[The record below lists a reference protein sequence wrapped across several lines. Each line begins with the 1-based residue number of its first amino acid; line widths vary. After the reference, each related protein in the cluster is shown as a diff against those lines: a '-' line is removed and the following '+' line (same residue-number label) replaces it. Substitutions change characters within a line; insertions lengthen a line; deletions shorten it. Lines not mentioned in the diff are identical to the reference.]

1 MYLEGEEMSIPVLTF
16 FNNKGGVGK
25 TSLIY
30 HLAWMFDHLGKKVL
44 IADIDPQ
51 ANLTAAFL
59 LEDKIDELWN
69 YPPLGNASGNTIY
82 QCVKPLAGVGDL
94 LEANILPIS
103 DNLYLILGDV
113 ALSGFEDRL
122 SAEWPNSMAGREIY
136 RPLRI
141 LSAFWQIIQI
151 AAKEID
157 AEIILIDIGPNLGA
171 INRSV
176 LIATD
181 YVVIPMGADLY
192 SLQGLKNLGPTL
204 SYWKK
209 EWLKRLSNWSENSEK
224 ADHPDF
230 NLPEGKMLPVG
241 YLCQQY
247 GEKLKRPV
255 QAYDKWVQK
264 IPAVYREF
272 ILGKEDSANIKQE
285 DDPYC
290 IALIKH
296 YRSLVPIAQEHRKPI
311 FDLTPADGAI
321 GAHANAVLSAREDF
335 KKLSLKIAR
344 RIGLVISNQEDM

>member
-1 MYLEGEEMSIPVLTF
+1 MSIPVLTF

-30 HLAWMFDHLGKKVL
+30 HLAWMLDHLGKKVL

-59 LEDKIDELWN
+59 SEDTIDEIWN
-69 YPPLGNASGNTIY
+69 SLPNGNTIY
-82 QCVKPLAGVGDL
+82 QCVKPLTGVGDIS
-94 LEANILPIS
+94 EANMQSIS
-103 DNLYLILGDV
+103 DNIYLVPGDV
-113 ALSGFEDRL
+113 ALSSFEDQL
-122 SAEWPNSMAGREIY
+122 SSEWPKSLDINNLY

-141 LSAFWQIIQI
+141 ISSFWQILQM
-151 AAKEID
+151 AASEIH

-181 YVVIPMGADLY
+181 YVLIPMGADLF

-204 SYWKK
+204 FQWK
-209 EWLKRLSNWSENSEK
+209 ESWTRRLENWIRSKEK
-224 ADHPDF
+224 ADFPEF
-230 NLPEGKMLPVG
+230 LLPEGKMLPIG

-247 GEKLKRPV
+247 GVRLDRPV

-264 IPAVYREF
+264 IPAVYREYV
-272 ILGKEDSANIKQE
+272 LREEVRTNIKRE

-290 IALIKH
+290 IATIKH
-296 YRSLVPIAQEHRKPI
+296 YRSLIPMAQEHRKPV

-321 GAHANAVLSAREDF
+321 GAHANAVQSAKNDFRE
-335 KKLSLKIAR
+335 LALKIAEK
-344 RIGLVISNQEDM
+344 IGLAITI